1 MPVKGY
7 RKHNSKNARID
18 LRVTAEEKAR
28 WAKTAAANGYDSMA
42 DMIRDLIE
50 QLNRERVAAEIMD
63 EIKDVK
69 VGDAII
75 V

>member
-28 WAKTAAANGYDSMA
+28 WERTAEFYGFKSVS
-42 DMIRDLIE
+42 DMIRFLVE
-50 QLNRERVAAEIMD
+50 NVNTSRVCD
-63 EIKDVK
+63 EIVHEVKDVE
-69 VGDAII
+69 VGEGII
-75 V
+75 I